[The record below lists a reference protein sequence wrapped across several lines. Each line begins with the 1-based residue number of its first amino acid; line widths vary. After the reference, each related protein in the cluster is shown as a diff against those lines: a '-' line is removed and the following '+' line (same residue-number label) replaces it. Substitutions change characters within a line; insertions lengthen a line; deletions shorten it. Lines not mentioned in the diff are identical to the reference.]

1 MGKAAV
7 LSAEVRKF
15 ELVSADNTDELQ
27 ELLVSLNAKAQEIG
41 IFLAS
46 RAADSNSKKHAIL
59 PTAPTSIL
67 FSNQCLPVVIARCLL
82 QWEDIA
88 VIYTTSHSMRT
99 HLAANASVDT
109 ALDTVIIRQFGH
121 AIASISGVVNYDF
134 FLNIIGADK
143 PRDIAGTI
151 AQQTGWATKD
161 KLVAPFY
168 TPLHQPFVDY
178 DCWGRIIG
186 TVCVYD
192 GEVLVAISESS
203 RGGFGIIHLPIAW
216 KGVKRE
222 EYSSPEFQEDLT
234 STSELDFNKMDLS
247 VSAWL
252 DIGGEGPLCLLH
264 KEPVEVT
271 SRDSFD
277 VAVPS
282 RHGMEIVCPVVI
294 RMELRLDAPEP
305 EDFEWECYDDNR
317 GIYNG
322 VENDFEPFITVGTS
336 DRLAHV
342 PISMWYGIY
351 YMNMVFS
358 DEQRLSSNGF
368 TRRGG
373 NYTAMWGRE
382 ARRQLRGRR

>member
-1 MGKAAV
+1 MGTAAV

-15 ELVSADNTDELQ
+15 ELVSADNADELQ
-27 ELLVSLNAKAQEIG
+27 ELLVSLNAKAQEIS

-46 RAADSNSKKHAIL
+46 READSNSKKHAIL
-59 PTAPTSIL
+59 LTAPTSML
-67 FSNQCLPVVIARCLL
+67 FSNQCLPVVIARYLL

-88 VIYTTSHSMRT
+88 AIYTTSHSMRT
-99 HLAANASVDT
+99 YLAANAYVDT
-109 ALDTVIIRQFGH
+109 ALDTVITRQFGD
-121 AIASISGVVNYDF
+121 AIHSISQVVNYDF
-134 FLNIIGADK
+134 FFGDES
-143 PRDIAGTI
+143 RDIAGTI

-178 DCWGRIIG
+178 DCWGRISG

-192 GEVLVAISESS
+192 GEVLVAMSESS
-203 RGGFGIIHLPIAW
+203 RGGFGITHLPIAW

-234 STSELDFNKMDLS
+234 STSELDFNKMDLR

-277 VAVPS
+277 VAVPG
-282 RHGMEIVCPVVI
+282 RHGMELVCPVVI
-294 RMELRLDAPEP
+294 RMDLRLDAPEP
-305 EDFEWECYDDNR
+305 EDFEWEYYDDDR

-322 VENDFEPFITVGTS
+322 VENDFEPFITVRTS
-336 DRLAHV
+336 DRLTSV

-368 TRRGG
+368 TRQGG

-382 ARRQLRGRR
+382 ARRQLQGRQ